1 MSDWR
6 VEAACLND
14 PIPFDTPD
22 PEDRGPTKA
31 AREAEA
37 KRICHEVCTVRL
49 ECLSDA
55 LPFETQGTAYN
66 IRGGMTPDERKALL
80 RNRTRKRKKALE
92 AAA

>member
-6 VEAACLND
+6 VEAACLNN

-31 AREAEA
+31 AREGEA
-37 KRICHEVCTVRL
+37 VRVCREVCNVRK
-49 ECLSDA
+49 ECLDDA
-55 LPFETQGTAYN
+55 LGFETQGTAYN